1 VSNAANEVFKQNI
14 QNVMKNVI
22 PRAIAVVLWSGLLS
36 PSAQALTI
44 GYDIEV
50 QSQLSVPAKLELT
63 QYHSEG
69 FNGMPPESFSE
80 NLVVNTQVITV
91 PPGETRKLHYNSA
104 SGGFWLHWKQL
115 DPTTNTQQS
124 GVLDLG
130 EGQRVI
136 KVK

>member
-1 VSNAANEVFKQNI
+1 MFKQNI

-44 GYDIEV
+44 GYDVEV
-50 QSQLSVPAKLELT
+50 QSQLSVPVRIELT

-69 FNGMPPESFSE
+69 FNGVPPKSFSE
-80 NLVVNTQVITV
+80 NLKLNMQVVVV

-115 DPTTNTQQS
+115 EPTANTQQS